1 MTSKFQ
7 MRMIRNCIVTATV
20 AASLAMAAPALAGE
34 QPAGDPIERHGM
46 EIAGIFLQA
55 VKMEP
60 AMAGQEA
67 EGADIHLEADVV
79 ALPGNENGFAAGA
92 WVPYLAIDYTLTRK
106 GSDWQTS
113 GKLIAMVASDGPHYG
128 ANLKLDGPGEYH
140 VKFDIA
146 PPSANGFLRHFDK
159 ETGVGPWWEPF
170 TYDGDFIFAGAGKK
184 GAY

>member
-1 MTSKFQ
+1 MGSEFQ
-7 MRMIRNCIVTATV
+7 MRIIRNCIIG
-20 AASLAMAAPALAGE
+20 ASLIAAMPALAGE
-34 QPAGDPIERHGM
+34 QPAGDPIDRHGM

-67 EGADIHLEADVV
+67 EGADIHLEADIV

-92 WVPYLAIDYTLTRK
+92 WVPYLAVDYTLTRK
-106 GSDWQTS
+106 GSDWKTT
-113 GKLIAMVASDGPHYG
+113 GKLHPMVASDGPHYG
-128 ANLKLDGPGEYH
+128 ANVKLDGPGEYH

-146 PPSANGFLRHFDK
+146 PPSANGFLRHYDK

>member
-1 MTSKFQ
+1 MLPTNKSRIILTCILGLTLFTS
-7 MRMIRNCIVTATV
+7 
-20 AASLAMAAPALAGE
+20 AAAQAGE

-60 AMAGQEA
+60 EMAGQEA
-67 EGADIHLEADVV
+67 ETTDIHLEADVV
-79 ALPGNENGFAAGA
+79 ALPGNENGFAAGG

-106 GSDWQTS
+106 GSDWS
-113 GKLIAMVASDGPHYG
+113 SNGHLHPMVASDGPHYG
-128 ANLKLDGPGEYH
+128 ANVKLDGPGEYH
-140 VKFDIA
+140 VAFNIA
-146 PPSANGFLRHFDK
+146 PPSGNGFMRHFDK
-159 ETGVGPWWEPF
+159 ETGVSPWWEPF

>member
-1 MTSKFQ
+1 MDHRSIA
-7 MRMIRNCIVTATV
+7 RIIRNCTIV
-20 AASLAMAAPALAGE
+20 AALAAAPPALAGE

-67 EGADIHLEADVV
+67 EGADIHLEADII

-92 WVPYLAIDYTLTRK
+92 WVPYLSVDYVLTRK
-106 GSDWQTS
+106 GSDWRAAGT
-113 GKLIAMVASDGPHYG
+113 LIPMVASDGPHYG
-128 ANLKLDGPGEYH
+128 ANVKLDGPGEYH
-140 VKFDIA
+140 VTFHIS
-146 PPSANGFLRHFDK
+146 PPSANGFLRHYDK
-159 ETGVGPWWEPF
+159 ETGVGKWWEPF

-184 GAY
+184 GGY

>member
-1 MTSKFQ
+1 
-7 MRMIRNCIVTATV
+7 MIRNCIATATV
-20 AASLAMAAPALAGE
+20 AASLIAAAPASAGE

-67 EGADIHLEADVV
+67 AGADIHLEADVV

-113 GKLIAMVASDGPHYG
+113 GTLIAMVASDGPHYG
-128 ANLKLDGPGEYH
+128 ANVALDGPGEYH
-140 VKFDIA
+140 VRFDIA
-146 PPSANGFLRHFDK
+146 PPSANGFLRHYDK
-159 ETGVGPWWEPF
+159 ETGVGRWWEPF
-170 TYDGDFIFAGAGKK
+170 TYEGEFIFAGAGKK